1 MRMFKF
7 LPIVAVALALTA
19 CKEDEDIQTSSVTPA
34 KTTTQT
40 SSGNG
45 QAAAATAAPVK
56 APWIW
61 PGEAAADVVYDSNQT
76 RKNFMVVY
84 DGSGSMDDA
93 ACGSE
98 SRNRHADGVRA
109 LKEFVK
115 AVPADANLGLYV
127 FDSNG
132 RGVRVPLGTNN
143 RTQFLNA
150 VDNIRVGQG
159 TPLKSSIREGYDALT
174 LQGHRQLGYGRY
186 SLVVVTDGEASSG
199 QSPTNIVNEIV
210 DKTPVEIHTVGL
222 CFKGNH
228 SLNQTGR
235 TFYTA
240 ASNPEQLINGLK
252 DALAEAENVTADDFK

>member
-1 MRMFKF
+1 MRIFKI
-7 LPIVAVALALTA
+7 LPIVAIALALAA
-19 CKEDEDIQTSSVTPA
+19 CKEDENKQTSSVAPA
-34 KTTTQT
+34 TTTTQASDT
-40 SSGNG
+40 S
-45 QAAAATAAPVK
+45 QATAPAPVK
-56 APWIW
+56 APWVW
-61 PGEAAADVVYDSNQT
+61 PGEAVAGVVYDSNQT

-84 DGSGSMDDA
+84 DGSGSMDYE
-93 ACGSE
+93 ACGSS
-98 SRNRHADGVRA
+98 SRNRHEDGVRA

-127 FDSNG
+127 FDANG

-150 VDNIRVGQG
+150 VGRISVGQG

-174 LQGHRQLGYGRY
+174 KQGHSQLGYGRY
-186 SLVVVTDGEASSG
+186 SLIIVTDGEASNG
-199 QSPTNIVNEIV
+199 QNPTNIVNEIV

-222 CFKGNH
+222 CFTGKH
-228 SLNQTGR
+228 SLNQAGR